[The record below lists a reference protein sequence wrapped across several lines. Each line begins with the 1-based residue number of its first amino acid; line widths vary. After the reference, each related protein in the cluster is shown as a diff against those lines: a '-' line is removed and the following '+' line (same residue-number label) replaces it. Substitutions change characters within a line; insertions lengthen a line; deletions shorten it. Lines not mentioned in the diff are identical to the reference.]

1 MAISGTKRK
10 RVSKKSKLSW
20 RKHTKVKDIE
30 TFLDDQREEERLGA
44 PLEVLTNEQLF
55 VLDTKPQTE
64 LLTLREKRRL
74 RATRPLKGFAAL
86 QPHTGV
92 PDPIKKRNRVKT
104 KEERQKKLIKKED
117 KNRKAKEIDAV
128 SQRRLSEIR
137 RENER
142 NKRGNFSLDLW
153 GDTISLSSES
163 TIQKKAKE
171 APKDLHKKRS
181 VLPAVELPHPGM
193 SYNPSFKDHQELLQI
208 IVQEESK
215 VIKKEKHL
223 ARVTKDIFRKVSQDK
238 QQKEWMSEMSQGL
251 DLNQNMKSK
260 STIKKE
266 ENYDRKAIKQEKHS
280 ARRVTKDAQHNE
292 WLTETAQGL
301 NINEKIK
308 EEENE
313 DDLDRISI
321 NPPTKNK
328 KKTLQQRRKQREQLE
343 LEKQRASLKREKKK
357 IGDIHKIKVLKQNLE
372 KIENKQKKLR
382 ELRKVRLDKKKLE
395 PKVLSSSKI
404 DDPGFDFQMGEKI
417 SGNLRSLQKEG
428 NILSDRFVSLQKRN
442 ILEPSKRAHRKRPKI
457 KKYVKPGHKDDWE
470 VTIARENKLLS
481 KK

>member
-1 MAISGTKRK
+1 MQRYNHILA
-10 RVSKKSKLSW
+10 
-20 RKHTKVKDIE
+20 
-30 TFLDDQREEERLGA
+30 FLIRL
-44 PLEVLTNEQLF
+44 
-55 VLDTKPQTE
+55 
-64 LLTLREKRRL
+64 
-74 RATRPLKGFAAL
+74 
-86 QPHTGV
+86 
-92 PDPIKKRNRVKT
+92 KKRNRVKT

-372 KIENKQKKLR
+372 KIENKQKKT
-382 ELRKVRLDKKKLE
+382 K
-395 PKVLSSSKI
+395 
-404 DDPGFDFQMGEKI
+404 G
-417 SGNLRSLQKEG
+417 
-428 NILSDRFVSLQKRN
+428 
-442 ILEPSKRAHRKRPKI
+442 
-457 KKYVKPGHKDDWE
+457 
-470 VTIARENKLLS
+470 VT
-481 KK
+481 